1 MIIAAAAVLIATIA
15 GTGLVLYFLRRHAIL
30 DHPNARSS
38 HAVPVPRGGGI
49 AVVAVL
55 IAAWIALTAPE
66 FSPEFRIILAGA
78 IGLAAVSWVDD
89 LRSLPAGVRLLAQ
102 AAAVLPASIWLTGP
116 VFQGWLPGPLD
127 TAATVLLWLWFVNLF
142 NFMDGIDGISGIEA
156 GFVGGG
162 AALIAWLAPEAGLD
176 PVYGLT
182 LAAAALGF
190 LAWNWPPARIFLGD
204 VGSVPLGFLLGWLL
218 LKLAESGLW
227 APAVIL
233 PLYYLADATIT
244 LLRRARRGERVWQAH
259 REHFYQKAVQQGRSH
274 ATVSTG
280 IGLANLLLAGLAV
293 FAIHWPW
300 AALPGAFVVVAVLL
314 IWLSRSAAPA
324 NT

>member
-1 MIIAAAAVLIATIA
+1 MILAAAAVLIATIA

-38 HAVPVPRGGGI
+38 HAIPVPRGGGI

-55 IAAWIALTAPE
+55 ITAWVALAAPVFSTE
-66 FSPEFRIILAGA
+66 FLIILAGA
-78 IGLAAVSWVDD
+78 LGLAVVSWIDD
-89 LRSLPAGVRLLAQ
+89 LRSLPAGIRLLAQ

-116 VFQGWLPGPLD
+116 VFQGWLPAPLD
-127 TAATVLLWLWFVNLF
+127 TAATVLIWLWFVNLF

-156 GFVGGG
+156 ACVGGG
-162 AALIAWLAPEAGLD
+162 TALIAWLAPAAGLD
-176 PVYGLT
+176 PVFGLT

-190 LAWNWPPARIFLGD
+190 LAWNWHPAKIFLGD

-218 LKLAESGLW
+218 LKLAESGHW
-227 APAVIL
+227 APAIIL

-259 REHFYQKAVQQGRSH
+259 REHYYQKAVQRGLSH
-274 ATVSTG
+274 ATVSAA
-280 IGLANLLLAGLAV
+280 IGTANLMLLGIAVFSIHSPWPALAGAT
-293 FAIHWPW
+293 AIV
-300 AALPGAFVVVAVLL
+300 AALL
-314 IWLSRSAAPA
+314 IWLSRPGMVAK
-324 NT
+324 T

>member
-1 MIIAAAAVLIATIA
+1 MIFAAAAVLIATIA

-49 AVVAVL
+49 AVVTVL
-55 IAAWIALTAPE
+55 VAAWTALAAPDFSTE
-66 FSPEFRIILAGA
+66 FLLILAGA
-78 IGLAAVSWVDD
+78 TGLAAVSWVDD

-102 AAAVLPASIWLTGP
+102 AAAVLPASIWLAGP

-156 GFVGGG
+156 ACVGGG
-162 AALIAWLAPEAGLD
+162 AALIAWLAPGAALD
-176 PVYGLT
+176 PVFGLT

-190 LAWNWPPARIFLGD
+190 LAWNRPPAKIFLGD
-204 VGSVPLGFLLGWLL
+204 VGSVPVGFLLGWLL

-244 LLRRARRGERVWQAH
+244 LLCRAMRGERVWQAH
-259 REHFYQKAVQQGRSH
+259 REHYYQKAVQRGRSH
-274 ATVSTG
+274 ATVSAGVG
-280 IGLANLLLAGLAV
+280 IANLLLAGLAV

-300 AALPGAFVVVAVLL
+300 AALAGASAVVAALL
-314 IWLSRSAAPA
+314 IWLSRPGAPA
-324 NT
+324 EI